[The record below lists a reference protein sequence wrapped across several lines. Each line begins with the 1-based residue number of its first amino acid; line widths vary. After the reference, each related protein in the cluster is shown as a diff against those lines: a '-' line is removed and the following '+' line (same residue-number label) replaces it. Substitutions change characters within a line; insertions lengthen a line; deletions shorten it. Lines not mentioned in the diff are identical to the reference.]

1 MLFFLFLLLCFCC
14 FRYHC
19 DQLLPALELLL
30 FLFAAGLSLF
40 VLFGSLSSSPFD
52 QDLIGC
58 VCRFFPPY
66 RHGILCWS
74 SRLWPGCGRL
84 LCRERDLSCTG
95 LSLLLQGRDFLM
107 AILGV
112 CLAWGWLREAG
123 IFSLAWGALL
133 RISEATSATRRHLV
147 MPEDTM
153 WMQSFILVCIDQP
166 KTRGRAAKHQAA
178 KLEPSDLVELVTLAF
193 GKLDK
198 RQRIWPYT
206 NQTLRRRLDSVL
218 SRLGISKSDER
229 SRSLDLGSFKP
240 GGATFLLQASED
252 SELVRRRGRWASHK
266 VMEIYLQEVASSTFV
281 SDLSPLCK
289 DKVLYMARCYPYMLQ
304 KAKEWSKSQVPCS
317 CWYHLWP

>member
-1 MLFFLFLLLCFCC
+1 MVSSFEQWLLEVFGRTLSS
-14 FRYHC
+14 
-19 DQLLPALELLL
+19 LLEEKPFDSERIVDVIVLYGRDLYNSGRPYWHFSETVNAITALKPALRRCCQAAWDLAFTWLAEEPSNHHIALPPLL
-30 FLFAAGLSLF
+30 
-40 VLFGSLSSSPFD
+40 
-52 QDLIGC
+52 
-58 VCRFFPPY
+58 
-66 RHGILCWS
+66 
-74 SRLWPGCGRL
+74 
-84 LCRERDLSCTG
+84 
-95 LSLLLQGRDFLM
+95 LM